1 MTCNYFFNVN
11 RNLINVCVLQSVC
24 FFMDSRM
31 ALCYD
36 SESHISM
43 LASFPHGSS
52 YEKIVC
58 TDFKVIF
65 KMYTIKHQF
74 SYFYV

>member
-1 MTCNYFFNVN
+1 MC
-11 RNLINVCVLQSVC
+11 VCYSLFVSSWIAGWHYV
-24 FFMDSRM
+24 MRV
-31 ALCYD
+31 
-36 SESHISM
+36 SHTFRC
-43 LASFPHGSS
+43 LLLFPHGSS